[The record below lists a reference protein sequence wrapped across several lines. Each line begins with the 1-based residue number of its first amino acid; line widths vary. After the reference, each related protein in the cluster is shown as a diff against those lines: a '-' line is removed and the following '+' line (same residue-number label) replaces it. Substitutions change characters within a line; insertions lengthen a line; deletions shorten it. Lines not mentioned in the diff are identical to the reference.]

1 MKRRKFLVASAAS
14 LALPS
19 IARAQGKRVLKFI
32 PQSDLAILDPIWT
45 TAYATRNH
53 GYMVFDTLY
62 GQSGEQNGFKTTP
75 QMVAGHVI
83 EDDGK
88 TSKLMLRE
96 GLLFQD
102 GQKVLASD
110 CVASI
115 RRWGVRD
122 SFGQALMQR
131 TDEISHSRCCRT
143 RSATALPPCVP
154 SCRNR
159 RHRSVQ
165 AGHRDGRQRPVPIQG
180 R

>member
-19 IARAQGKRVLKFI
+19 IAGAQGKRVLKFI

-83 EDDGK
+83 EDEIGEQ
-88 TSKLMLRE
+88 RR
-96 GLLFQD
+96 
-102 GQKVLASD
+102 LAGAGGTHD
-110 CVASI
+110 VDVVA
-115 RRWGVRD
+115 GVRD
-122 SFGQALMQR
+122 TERDR
-131 TDEISHSRCCRT
+131 TPDTRVGVAQQLACR
-143 RSATALPPCVP
+143 
-154 SCRNR
+154 RNSWR
-159 RHRSVQ
+159 RR
-165 AGHRDGRQRPVPIQG
+165 R
-180 R
+180 